1 MGACD
6 RRSAHLSRTFAY
18 ERGACG
24 PLVRDAPLCAS
35 LLFHACDRIMI
46 DMLMH
51 VYTDDVLYDPE
62 EAALPTM
69 VV

>member
-1 MGACD
+1 M
-6 RRSAHLSRTFAY
+6 
-18 ERGACG
+18 
-24 PLVRDAPLCAS
+24 RDAPFARVSCS
-35 LLFHACDRIMI
+35 THACDRIMI

-51 VYTDDVLYDPE
+51 VYTADVLYDPE